1 MYFFF
6 PFDLQSKVSKN
17 FPSVNEKQLG
27 QFLSVMTKFRNVCA
41 HNERLFSY
49 RSKDAIPDTAL
60 HAKLAI
66 PKERSLYQYG
76 KNDLFAV
83 VIAFRYLLPKEEFL
97 VFKRALTSQ
106 IDKFL
111 SSTSHVSE
119 EELLNAMGFPEN
131 WKKITLYR
139 I

>member
-1 MYFFF
+1 M
-6 PFDLQSKVSKN
+6 KI
-17 FPSVNEKQLG
+17 
-27 QFLSVMTKFRNVCA
+27 TK
-41 HNERLFSY
+41 EQ
-49 RSKDAIPDTAL
+49 
-60 HAKLAI
+60 
-66 PKERSLYQYG
+66 SLYQHG

-97 VFKRALTSQ
+97 VFKRALAAE

-111 SSTSHVSE
+111 NSTSHVSE
-119 EELLNAMGFPEN
+119 EELLGAMGFPEN

>member
-6 PFDLQSKVSKN
+6 QSDLQSKVSKN
-17 FPSVNEKQLG
+17 FPHVNEKQLG

-49 RSKDAIPDTAL
+49 RSKDAIPDTVL
-60 HAKLAI
+60 HAKLKI
-66 PKERSLYQYG
+66 TKEQSLYQHG

-97 VFKRALTSQ
+97 VFKRALAAE

-111 SSTSHVSE
+111 NSTSHVSE
-119 EELLNAMGFPEN
+119 EELLGAMGFPEN